1 MTTSPTLRVGRFL
14 AVAFIVTVVAAG
26 LTILWF
32 SFPDTRPP
40 TLFESI
46 CGYVCLVVSWPL
58 FAMSVFAHNGSDPQ
72 LFVFILLWISSGLFW
87 AFVVELFFRIRRRYV
102 A

>member
-1 MTTSPTLRVGRFL
+1 MTTSPKLRVGRFL
-14 AVAFIVTVVAAG
+14 AVAFSMTIAAAG

-40 TLFESI
+40 TMFENI

-58 FAMSVFAHNGSDPQ
+58 FAMSVFMRNIGDPP
-72 LFVFILLWISSGLFW
+72 LFYILLWITSGLFW
-87 AFVVELFFRIRRRYV
+87 AFVVELFFRVRRRYV

>member
-1 MTTSPTLRVGRFL
+1 M
-14 AVAFIVTVVAAG
+14 TVVAAG

-40 TLFESI
+40 TMFDSI

-58 FAMSVFAHNGSDPQ
+58 FALSIFKPNGDPP
-72 LFVFILLWISSGLFW
+72 VAYILLWISSGLFW
-87 AFVVELFFRIRRRYV
+87 ALVVELFFRVRRRYV